1 MSRLLQV
8 IIALAGLAVSI
19 MLGVASD
26 RAQRAESRQAMLG
39 FYTNL
44 ANDAAASC
52 NPAYAAMAENM
63 LTSLA
68 ESTPD
73 EEKAAFAAYID
84 YQIERLGTI
93 QSGSCGLGPPI
104 LAQAPGGAGG
114 GLAQDQIATEQ
125 SPAPASGPQMAHV
138 EANIELRQ
146 AEIVQSRAAEFVQNR
161 AQRAEAEEAQRYF
174 AVLASYNLDDPVTY
188 SADDG
193 VVADYQSLLQRT
205 QGVDGFSL
213 KVLRTSASNHF
224 AIVLEPN
231 GATREG
237 ARDLVAAARANGWSA
252 DAFVQAGTSWV
263 ECAEPT
269 RIARGGYD
277 CLTEAQRSAQP
288 QIQVR
293 RPPLRLPSLRN

>member
-26 RAQRAESRQAMLG
+26 RAQRSQSRQAMLG

-68 ESTPD
+68 ESTPA
-73 EEKAAFAAYID
+73 EERAAFADYID

-93 QSGSCGLGPPI
+93 QSGNCGSGSTAV
-104 LAQAPGGAGG
+104 AQAPGSGQQGQLEDQLGA
-114 GLAQDQIATEQ
+114 QTNV
-125 SPAPASGPQMAHV
+125 APPSNAPQMEHAA
-138 EANIELRQ
+138 ANNELRQ
-146 AEIVQSRAAEFVQNR
+146 AEIIQSRAGDLAQNR
-161 AQRAEAEEAQRYF
+161 AEILQAQRYF
-174 AVLASYNLDDPVTY
+174 AVLASYNVDDSETY
-188 SADDG
+188 NPTEG
-193 VVADYQSLLQRT
+193 LVADYRSLAQST
-205 QGVDGFSL
+205 QGVAGVTL
-213 KVLRTSASNHF
+213 KVFRTAASNHF
-224 AIVLEPN
+224 AIVLEPE

-237 ARDLVAAARANGWSA
+237 ARDLVAAARTNGWSA

-269 RIARGGYD
+269 RIAQGGYD
-277 CLTEAQRSAQP
+277 CLSEAQRSAQP
-288 QIQVR
+288 QVQVR

>member
-93 QSGSCGLGPPI
+93 QSGSCGPGSTV
-104 LAQAPGGAGG
+104 LAQAPGDAGG
-114 GLAQDQIATEQ
+114 GLAQAPVDQA
-125 SPAPASGPQMAHV
+125 PAPSASAPQMEHAT
-138 EANIELRQ
+138 ANIELRQ
-146 AEIVQSRAAEFVQNR
+146 AEIIQSRAGEFMQNR

-174 AVLASYNLDDPVTY
+174 AVLASYNVDDPETY
-188 SADDG
+188 NSGDG

-293 RPPLRLPSLRN
+293 RPPLRLPSRN